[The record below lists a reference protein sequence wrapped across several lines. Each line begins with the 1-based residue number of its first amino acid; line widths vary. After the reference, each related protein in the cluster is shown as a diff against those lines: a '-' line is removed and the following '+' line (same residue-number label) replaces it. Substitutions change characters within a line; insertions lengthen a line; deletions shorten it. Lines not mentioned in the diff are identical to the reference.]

1 MPLPKP
7 KPNENHDDF
16 LSRCMANPTM
26 NEDYP
31 ENDQRYAVCISLWDK
46 GDKMEILTQE
56 LIDGLS
62 KKTYFNNFEI
72 KSKGNRGFFK
82 GFASSYDL
90 DEGGDRVIAGAFY
103 EDLPKFMENPV
114 MLFSHQLD
122 KVIGSWKKLEEQE
135 KGLYGE
141 AEINLNTQLGK
152 DVYALINDGDL
163 KGLSIG
169 YQVKQADI
177 DKVTGVRLLIKVK
190 LWEISVVAIPMNQ
203 SAWIAGT
210 KIFTGVDL
218 APKEPEF
225 TFKFKHKD
233 DDLKFED
240 VAVDWY
246 TLFEKSCDNR
256 LETAGHLIEHY
267 EKLGKAV
274 PLLNGGMSYLEADIK
289 DFAFTED
296 EPYIMEQ
303 LRFNGSLSTIVNLAK
318 HWKDEGR
325 SQSELENSVSE
336 ALKSI
341 SELLPQANEDKEANP
356 VNNKDDIV
364 LLSKAITEATS
375 KIANVSNFE
384 KTLKDSVKTLINE
397 ALSKATGKEIK

>member
-7 KPNENHDDF
+7 KPNESHDDF
-16 LSRCMANPTM
+16 LSRCMGNPTM

-31 ENDQRYAVCISLWDK
+31 ENDQRYAVCISLWEK
-46 GDKMEILTQE
+46 GDKMNAEILTQE
-56 LIDGLS
+56 LIDSLQ

-72 KSKGNRGFFK
+72 KAKGTRGFFK
-82 GFASSYDL
+82 GLASSYEM
-90 DEGGDRVIAGAFY
+90 DEGGDRVIAGAFF

-122 KVIGSWKKLEEQE
+122 KPIGSWKMLEEQE

-177 DKVTGVRLLIKVK
+177 DKVTGVRLLIKVR

-233 DDLKFED
+233 DDLKFDD
-240 VAVDWY
+240 VAVDMY
-246 TLFEKSCDNR
+246 TLLKEKNDCD
-256 LETAGHLIEHY
+256 LEKTLKHLAEHY
-267 EKLGKAV
+267 ETLDKQIPPGFDDK
-274 PLLNGGMSYLEADIK
+274 DILWQ
-289 DFAFTED
+289 ED

-303 LRFNGSLSTIVNLAK
+303 LRFNGSLNTIVNLAK

-325 SQSELENSVSE
+325 SQSELETSVSE
-336 ALKSI
+336 ALKNI
-341 SELLPQANEDKEANP
+341 SELLPQANEGKEANP
-356 VNNKDDIV
+356 GQSKDDIV
-364 LLSKAITEATS
+364 LLSKAITEATT
-375 KIANVSNFE
+375 KIAKVSNYE
-384 KTLKDSVKTLINE
+384 QTLKDSVKTLINE

>member
-1 MPLPKP
+1 
-7 KPNENHDDF
+7 
-16 LSRCMANPTM
+16 
-26 NEDYP
+26 
-31 ENDQRYAVCISLWDK
+31 
-46 GDKMEILTQE
+46 MEILTQE
-56 LIDGLS
+56 LIDSLS

-72 KSKGNRGFFK
+72 KAKGNRGFFK
-82 GFASSYDL
+82 GLASTYEL
-90 DEGGDRVIAGAFY
+90 DEGGDRVIAGAFF

-114 MLFSHQLD
+114 LLFSHQLD
-122 KVIGSWKKLEEQE
+122 KPIGSWKMLEEQE

-169 YQVKQADI
+169 YQTKQSDV
-177 DKVTGVRLLIKVK
+177 DKVTGVRLLIKVR

-233 DDLKFED
+233 DGLKFED
-240 VAVDWY
+240 VAVDMY
-246 TLFEKSCDNR
+246 TLLKEKNDCD
-256 LETAGHLIEHY
+256 LEETLKHLADHY
-267 EKLGKAV
+267 KTLGKEI
-274 PLLNGGMSYLEADIK
+274 PPGFDDKDILWQ
-289 DFAFTED
+289 ED

-303 LRFNGSLSTIVNLAK
+303 LRFNGSLNTIVNLAK
-318 HWKDEGR
+318 HWKDEQR
-325 SQSELENSVSE
+325 SQSQLDESLLCTACDEIANLLEE
-336 ALKSI
+336 FF
-341 SELLPQANEDKEANP
+341 QANGIIPIKEANP
-356 VNNKDDIV
+356 GYNKEDII
-364 LLSKAITEATS
+364 LLSKAITEATT
-375 KIANVSNFE
+375 KIAKVSNYE
-384 KTLKDSVKTLINE
+384 ATLKESVKTLINE